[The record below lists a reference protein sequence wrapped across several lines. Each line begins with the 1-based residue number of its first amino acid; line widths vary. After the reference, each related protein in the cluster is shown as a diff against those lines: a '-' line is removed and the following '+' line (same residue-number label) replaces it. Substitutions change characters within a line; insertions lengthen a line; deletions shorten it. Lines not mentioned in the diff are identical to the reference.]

1 MGNCMEPCSPRLE
14 EGEVK
19 ARGVEEGEG
28 GVGVGVGKE
37 GGFKVKILLTRGE
50 LEWLMLQMEKGEKRL
65 EDVLMEMGRERK
77 GEGAG
82 KAQGWKPSLES
93 ITEVPE
99 VQSFDAG
106 E

>member
-1 MGNCMEPCSPRLE
+1 MGNCMETCSPRPE
-14 EGEVK
+14 EAEVK
-19 ARGVEEGEG
+19 PAVGQES
-28 GVGVGVGKE
+28 GVGVGKE

-50 LEWLMLQMEKGEKRL
+50 LEWLMLQMDKGEKRL
-65 EDVLMEMGRERK
+65 EDVLTEMGRERRR
-77 GEGAG
+77 EGAG

-93 ITEVPE
+93 IIEVPE

>member
-1 MGNCMEPCSPRLE
+1 MGNCMETCSPRLE

-19 ARGVEEGEG
+19 PRGVGES
-28 GVGVGVGKE
+28 GVGVGKE

-50 LEWLMLQMEKGEKRL
+50 LEWLMLQMEKGEKTL
-65 EDVLMEMGRERK
+65 EDVLMEMGRERR
-77 GEGAG
+77 EGAG

-93 ITEVPE
+93 IIEVPE